1 MRRFRQFVM
10 RIAELVTVLSMI
22 VGSIVGAFYGY
33 IWFKVLFGA
42 AWVGVLF
49 GGFVGFALMSVV
61 AAIFFALLEIADN
74 TRRREADDAAPV
86 PMERS
91 ERPNMTPPNWHA
103 ASRHGW

>member
-1 MRRFRQFVM
+1 M
-10 RIAELVTVLSMI
+10 RIAELVTVLSI
-22 VGSIVGAFYGY
+22 VVSTIVGAVYGH
-33 IWFKVLFGA
+33 IWFSVLFGGA
-42 AWVGVLF
+42 AWVGVLP

-61 AAIFFALLEIADN
+61 AAMFFALLEIADN
-74 TRRREADDAAPV
+74 TRRHSKADDDAPV